1 MRRAAVLAACAVAAA
16 AAQATDDGGGFT
28 CLACAS
34 EESLTAW
41 YVAVSG
47 TEYTCDPATY
57 PIYVNKDGVPTTA
70 HVFKHPAC
78 SYEYG
83 TRAGATGGAIS
94 WVTQWCA
101 DDGTI
106 WEASDCACEAAG
118 GGACAAPGWDDD
130 DGYDDDDD
138 APCDYDPGSCVDDR
152 TTTDAFGDDC
162 AWYTCNQGECGD
174 YDDGDFAA
182 RDQCCACGGGTLAP
196 SASDDDTKKPSASD
210 DGGDGCVLHV
220 AGPVVTSPS
229 NQVATVD
236 SLQNYEL
243 AFTMELAS
251 DWTPSL
257 GTGHWQ
263 SILRIGNLDYQRLP
277 GIWFHETQNALYVM
291 QSYSG
296 CVGSPWSNNICEW
309 GVTTTGVT
317 FTAGVTYEIRVV
329 VESNQMTVYVD
340 GVSVGTA
347 SGPAVDTVTDAAV
360 YVGDPWWDWDTAKV
374 TLSDVTL
381 SDAALDPPMA
391 ACGSRPTWAP
401 TKMQAPMA
409 AVCGSSRTADHGDVA
424 FWVGYLRR
432 GCRRRHLRAP
442 PAARRDYDR
451 CVHHTAST
459 MAMRP
464 PRYSCRPRRTSSSTD
479 GGSGWALWVT
489 AGTGSYEEM
498 QAACE
503 QGVGPRRARG
513 RARRDLRSSYTLPS
527 GSDPGTM
534 ANYDGESGLTMEE
547 VGFYLWDS
555 NCGKC
560 GTSQSWDRCVHHTTV
575 ATGGGTPGYYMATCS
590 GPRPGVCQP
599 AGLWAGSLAPGYT
612 HFPMTCVNHHNI
624 ELHAGKTVA
633 ECAAICDANALCLAF
648 EYGVDYGGDGEYE
661 AGDCQEQSSA
671 EVTDCDG
678 ASYNLDLYVKDQPAA
693 GSLAPGYTRLPM
705 TCVDGQ
711 NIGLHAG
718 KTVAECASICDANAL
733 CLAFEYGID
742 YGGGGEYEARDCQE
756 QSSVVLNGC
765 DGAHHNLDLFV
776 KDQSSSSL
784 DDATIREAV
793 AAWLAD
799 AAVAE
804 AAYGHISTWKTGG

>member
-1 MRRAAVLAACAVAAA
+1 MRRAAVLAASAAA
-16 AAQATDDGGGFT
+16 VTQAAAGGRPRRRRAQATDDDGGFA
-28 CLACAS
+28 CVACAA

-41 YVAVSG
+41 YVAVSN

-83 TRAGATGGAIS
+83 TRAGATGGAVS
-94 WVTQWCA
+94 WVMQWCA

-130 DGYDDDDD
+130 DGYDDDG

-162 AWYTCNQGECGD
+162 AWYACNRGECGA

-196 SASDDDTKKPSASD
+196 SASDDDTKTPSAAD
-210 DGGDGCVLHV
+210 DGGDGCALHV

-236 SLQNYEL
+236 SLENYEL

-360 YVGDPWWDWDTAKV
+360 YVGDPWHNAATKV
-374 TLSDVTL
+374 TLSDIRL
-381 SDAALDPPMA
+381 SDLALSEFCRGNVAATTTAPVVWYQDGANKDYNGMKASCGEQLCTYDQLCPGGEPYTAPVGGQQAVHDMWAPIIPGPGEGTQNWVQVGTRASGSVISTHSRFKFYSYPHRTAACAGSTPTMLVRPTLTTAGGARPTSFYIRAALRA
-391 ACGSRPTWAP
+391 ASRP
-401 TKMQAPMA
+401 
-409 AVCGSSRTADHGDVA
+409 
-424 FWVGYLRR
+424 
-432 GCRRRHLRAP
+432 RA
-442 PAARRDYDR
+442 
-451 CVHHTAST
+451 
-459 MAMRP
+459 
-464 PRYSCRPRRTSSSTD
+464 
-479 GGSGWALWVT
+479 
-489 AGTGSYEEM
+489 
-498 QAACE
+498 
-503 QGVGPRRARG
+503 
-513 RARRDLRSSYTLPS
+513 
-527 GSDPGTM
+527 
-534 ANYDGESGLTMEE
+534 
-547 VGFYLWDS
+547 
-555 NCGKC
+555 
-560 GTSQSWDRCVHHTTV
+560 
-575 ATGGGTPGYYMATCS
+575 
-590 GPRPGVCQP
+590 
-599 AGLWAGSLAPGYT
+599 
-612 HFPMTCVNHHNI
+612 
-624 ELHAGKTVA
+624 
-633 ECAAICDANALCLAF
+633 
-648 EYGVDYGGDGEYE
+648 
-661 AGDCQEQSSA
+661 
-671 EVTDCDG
+671 
-678 ASYNLDLYVKDQPAA
+678 
-693 GSLAPGYTRLPM
+693 
-705 TCVDGQ
+705 
-711 NIGLHAG
+711 
-718 KTVAECASICDANAL
+718 
-733 CLAFEYGID
+733 
-742 YGGGGEYEARDCQE
+742 
-756 QSSVVLNGC
+756 
-765 DGAHHNLDLFV
+765 
-776 KDQSSSSL
+776 
-784 DDATIREAV
+784 
-793 AAWLAD
+793 
-799 AAVAE
+799 
-804 AAYGHISTWKTGG
+804 

>member
-1 MRRAAVLAACAVAAA
+1 M
-16 AAQATDDGGGFT
+16 
-28 CLACAS
+28 
-34 EESLTAW
+34 
-41 YVAVSG
+41 
-47 TEYTCDPATY
+47 
-57 PIYVNKDGVPTTA
+57 
-70 HVFKHPAC
+70 
-78 SYEYG
+78 
-83 TRAGATGGAIS
+83 
-94 WVTQWCA
+94 TQWCA

-130 DGYDDDDD
+130 DGYDDDG

-381 SDAALDPPMA
+381 SDAALA
-391 ACGSRPTWAP
+391 GACDA
-401 TKMQAPMA
+401 KK
-409 AVCGSSRTADHGDVA
+409 SS
-424 FWVGYLRR
+424 
-432 GCRRRHLRAP
+432 
-442 PAARRDYDR
+442 
-451 CVHHTAST
+451 
-459 MAMRP
+459 
-464 PRYSCRPRRTSSSTD
+464 D
-479 GGSGWALWVT
+479 GGGLWVT
-489 AGTGSYEEM
+489 ADVGTYDEM

-503 QGVGPRRARG
+503 QGGGHLVVPASEDERLA
-513 RARRDLRSSYTLPS
+513 ARRCT
-527 GSDPGTM
+527 
-534 ANYDGESGLTMEE
+534 
-547 VGFYLWDS
+547 
-555 NCGKC
+555 
-560 GTSQSWDRCVHHTTV
+560 
-575 ATGGGTPGYYMATCS
+575 
-590 GPRPGVCQP
+590 
-599 AGLWAGSLAPGYT
+599 
-612 HFPMTCVNHHNI
+612 
-624 ELHAGKTVA
+624 
-633 ECAAICDANALCLAF
+633 
-648 EYGVDYGGDGEYE
+648 
-661 AGDCQEQSSA
+661 
-671 EVTDCDG
+671 
-678 ASYNLDLYVKDQPAA
+678 
-693 GSLAPGYTRLPM
+693 
-705 TCVDGQ
+705 
-711 NIGLHAG
+711 
-718 KTVAECASICDANAL
+718 
-733 CLAFEYGID
+733 
-742 YGGGGEYEARDCQE
+742 
-756 QSSVVLNGC
+756 
-765 DGAHHNLDLFV
+765 
-776 KDQSSSSL
+776 
-784 DDATIREAV
+784 
-793 AAWLAD
+793 
-799 AAVAE
+799 
-804 AAYGHISTWKTGG
+804 

>member
-1 MRRAAVLAACAVAAA
+1 MLGLRVYGPPFTASECRHTRFSTLEQGQSADHMAMSAQSAAPVGGSHPRHRSAVTGASLTGSLCRQLNKKHCSAAA
-16 AAQATDDGGGFT
+16 AHPRARDAAGGGPRGVRGRGGRRAGDRRRRRIHVPRLRVRGEPHRLVRRRVGHRVHLRPGDVPYLCKQGRRPDDGARLQAPGLQLRVRHARRG
-28 CLACAS
+28 
-34 EESLTAW
+34 
-41 YVAVSG
+41 
-47 TEYTCDPATY
+47 
-57 PIYVNKDGVPTTA
+57 DG
-70 HVFKHPAC
+70 
-78 SYEYG
+78 
-83 TRAGATGGAIS
+83 RRAIS

-130 DGYDDDDD
+130 DGYDDDG

-220 AGPVVTSPS
+220 AGPVVTSKS

-329 VESNQMTVYVD
+329 VESNQMTVYAD

-381 SDAALDPPMA
+381 SDAGACDEKVLRWRRSVGHGRRGQRRDAGGRWA
-391 ACGSRPTWAP
+391 AATSCGSRPTWAP
-401 TKMQAPMA
+401 AGVDPRRRRLLGRLHAGGLRAGGELRGGRRKHHGRGRLWAGGPDSAASAAPKDY
-409 AVCGSSRTADHGDVA
+409 AVHHASTMPPVKASVHGDVEM
-424 FWVGYLRR
+424 GHGSR
-432 GCRRRHLRAP
+432 GATKRCRRR
-442 PAARRDYDR
+442 
-451 CVHHTAST
+451 ASE
-459 MAMRP
+459 RQ
-464 PRYSCRPRRTSSSTD
+464 D
-479 GGSGWALWVT
+479 
-489 AGTGSYEEM
+489 
-498 QAACE
+498 
-503 QGVGPRRARG
+503 
-513 RARRDLRSSYTLPS
+513 
-527 GSDPGTM
+527 DPGTS
-534 ANYDGESGLTMEE
+534 AHGELRRRTTTASPWRRSG
-547 VGFYLWDS
+547 VYLWDS

-560 GTSQSWDRCVHHTTV
+560 GTSRRGTAACTTPPWRRAAARR
-575 ATGGGTPGYYMATCS
+575 ATTWPRAPARGPASASRPACGPVRSRPAT
-590 GPRPGVCQP
+590 R
-599 AGLWAGSLAPGYT
+599 
-612 HFPMTCVNHHNI
+612 
-624 ELHAGKTVA
+624 
-633 ECAAICDANALCLAF
+633 
-648 EYGVDYGGDGEYE
+648 
-661 AGDCQEQSSA
+661 
-671 EVTDCDG
+671 
-678 ASYNLDLYVKDQPAA
+678 
-693 GSLAPGYTRLPM
+693 
-705 TCVDGQ
+705 
-711 NIGLHAG
+711 
-718 KTVAECASICDANAL
+718 
-733 CLAFEYGID
+733 
-742 YGGGGEYEARDCQE
+742 
-756 QSSVVLNGC
+756 
-765 DGAHHNLDLFV
+765 
-776 KDQSSSSL
+776 
-784 DDATIREAV
+784 
-793 AAWLAD
+793 
-799 AAVAE
+799 
-804 AAYGHISTWKTGG
+804 ISP